1 VRAEGTPNAGAFA
14 RYDLVAIENRG
25 AWSPRVRIGDDV
37 TSSSD
42 PGRKLLVRYVDA
54 DGHPVADVAHGTG
67 ERFLRAQGG
76 RYVDRATG
84 MGARLDAS
92 SGAPLR
98 ASALRAGK
106 RASPPEP
113 PAALRERARRAVEG
127 LDEGH
132 RRIASPARYPVGMSP
147 PLSAQ
152 KAELLAQASGD

>member
-1 VRAEGTPNAGAFA
+1 VRAEGTPNARTLA
-14 RYDLVAIENRG
+14 RYDLVAIEQRG
-25 AWSPRVRIGDDV
+25 AWSPRVRVGDDV
-37 TSSSD
+37 VTSSD

-54 DGHPVADVAHGTG
+54 DGHPVTDVAHGTG

-84 MGARLDAS
+84 MVARLEAS
-92 SGAPLR
+92 SGTPLR

-113 PAALRERARRAVEG
+113 PSALRERARRAVEA

-147 PLSAQ
+147 PLAAQ
-152 KAELLAQASGD
+152 KAELLAQASD